1 MNLFNKNN
9 TMDKSVKES
18 RLEINKLLNEC
29 RNDLREV
36 INILTKLGVLKY
48 TNNLLDLD
56 IEILKIKMRIIHKIN
71 MLEKT

>member
-1 MNLFNKNN
+1 
-9 TMDKSVKES
+9 MDKSVKES

-36 INILTKLGVLKY
+36 INVLTKLGVLKY

-56 IEILKIKMRIIHKIN
+56 MEILKIKMRIIHKIN

>member
-1 MNLFNKNN
+1 ME
-9 TMDKSVKES
+9 KSVKES

-29 RNDLREV
+29 RDDLRKV
-36 INILTKLGVLKY
+36 ISIITNLGCLKY

-56 IEILKIKMRIIHKIN
+56 MKILRIKMRINHEIN

>member
-1 MNLFNKNN
+1 
-9 TMDKSVKES
+9 MDKSVKES

-29 RNDLREV
+29 RKDLREV
-36 INILTKLGVLKY
+36 INVLTKLGVLKY

-56 IEILKIKMRIIHKIN
+56 MEILKIKMRIIHEIN

>member
-1 MNLFNKNN
+1 
-9 TMDKSVKES
+9 MDKEVKES

-29 RNDLREV
+29 RKDLREV
-36 INILTKLGVLKY
+36 INTLTKLGVLKY

-56 IEILKIKMRIIHKIN
+56 MEILKIKMRIIHEIN

>member
-1 MNLFNKNN
+1 
-9 TMDKSVKES
+9 MDKSVKES

-36 INILTKLGVLKY
+36 INILSKLGVLKY

-56 IEILKIKMRIIHKIN
+56 MEILKIKMRIIHEIN

>member
-1 MNLFNKNN
+1 ME
-9 TMDKSVKES
+9 KSVKES

-29 RNDLREV
+29 RKDLREV
-36 INILTKLGVLKY
+36 INVLTKLGVLKY

>member
-1 MNLFNKNN
+1 
-9 TMDKSVKES
+9 MDKSVKES
-18 RLEINKLLNEC
+18 RLEINKLLNER

-56 IEILKIKMRIIHKIN
+56 MEILKIKMRIIHEIN

>member
-1 MNLFNKNN
+1 ME
-9 TMDKSVKES
+9 KSVKES

-36 INILTKLGVLKY
+36 INVLTKLGVLKY

-56 IEILKIKMRIIHKIN
+56 MEILRIKMRIIHEIN

>member
-1 MNLFNKNN
+1 
-9 TMDKSVKES
+9 MDKSIKES

-56 IEILKIKMRIIHKIN
+56 MEILKIKMRIIHEIN

>member
-1 MNLFNKNN
+1 
-9 TMDKSVKES
+9 MDKSVKES

-29 RNDLREV
+29 RKDLREV
-36 INILTKLGVLKY
+36 INVLTKIGVLKY

>member
-1 MNLFNKNN
+1 
-9 TMDKSVKES
+9 MDKSVKES

-36 INILTKLGVLKY
+36 INVLTKLGVLNY

>member
-1 MNLFNKNN
+1 
-9 TMDKSVKES
+9 MDKSVKES

-36 INILTKLGVLKY
+36 INILTKLGDLKY

-56 IEILKIKMRIIHKIN
+56 MEILKIKMRIIHEIN

>member
-1 MNLFNKNN
+1 
-9 TMDKSVKES
+9 MDKSVKES

-36 INILTKLGVLKY
+36 INVLTKLGILKY

-56 IEILKIKMRIIHKIN
+56 MEILKIKMRIIHEIN

>member
-1 MNLFNKNN
+1 
-9 TMDKSVKES
+9 MDKSVKES
-18 RLEINKLLNEC
+18 RLEINKLLNKC

-36 INILTKLGVLKY
+36 INVLTKLGVLKY

-56 IEILKIKMRIIHKIN
+56 MEILKIKMRIIHEIN

>member
-1 MNLFNKNN
+1 
-9 TMDKSVKES
+9 MDKSVKES

-48 TNNLLDLD
+48 TDNLLDLD
-56 IEILKIKMRIIHKIN
+56 MEILKIKMRIIHEIN

>member
-1 MNLFNKNN
+1 
-9 TMDKSVKES
+9 MDKSVKES

-29 RNDLREV
+29 RKDLREV
-36 INILTKLGVLKY
+36 INVLTKLGVLKY

-71 MLEKT
+71 MLEKR

>member
-1 MNLFNKNN
+1 ME
-9 TMDKSVKES
+9 KSVKES

-29 RNDLREV
+29 RKDLREV
-36 INILTKLGVLKY
+36 INTLTKLGVLKY

-56 IEILKIKMRIIHKIN
+56 MEILKIKMRIIHEIN

>member
-1 MNLFNKNN
+1 
-9 TMDKSVKES
+9 MDKSVKES
-18 RLEINKLLNEC
+18 RLGINKLLNEY

-56 IEILKIKMRIIHKIN
+56 MEILKIKMRIIHEIN

>member
-1 MNLFNKNN
+1 
-9 TMDKSVKES
+9 MDKSVKES

-56 IEILKIKMRIIHKIN
+56 MEILKIKMRIIHKIN

>member
-1 MNLFNKNN
+1 
-9 TMDKSVKES
+9 MDKSVKES

-56 IEILKIKMRIIHKIN
+56 MEILKIKMRIIHEIN
-71 MLEKT
+71 ML

>member
-1 MNLFNKNN
+1 
-9 TMDKSVKES
+9 MDKSVKES
-18 RLEINKLLNEC
+18 RLEINKILNEC

-56 IEILKIKMRIIHKIN
+56 MEILKIKMRIIHEIN

>member
-1 MNLFNKNN
+1 
-9 TMDKSVKES
+9 MDKSVKES

-29 RNDLREV
+29 RKDLREV
-36 INILTKLGVLKY
+36 INVLTKLGVLKY

-56 IEILKIKMRIIHKIN
+56 IEILKIKMRIIHEIN

>member
-1 MNLFNKNN
+1 
-9 TMDKSVKES
+9 MDKSVKES
-18 RLEINKLLNEC
+18 RLEINKLLNGC

-56 IEILKIKMRIIHKIN
+56 MEILKIKMRIIHEIN

>member
-1 MNLFNKNN
+1 
-9 TMDKSVKES
+9 MDKSVKES

-56 IEILKIKMRIIHKIN
+56 MEILRIKMRIIHEIN

>member
-1 MNLFNKNN
+1 
-9 TMDKSVKES
+9 MDKSVKEL

-56 IEILKIKMRIIHKIN
+56 MEILKIKMRIIHEIN

>member
-1 MNLFNKNN
+1 
-9 TMDKSVKES
+9 MDKSVKES

-48 TNNLLDLD
+48 TNNLLDLNM
-56 IEILKIKMRIIHKIN
+56 EILRIKMRINHEIN

>member
-1 MNLFNKNN
+1 
-9 TMDKSVKES
+9 MDKSVKES

-56 IEILKIKMRIIHKIN
+56 MEILKIKMRIIHEIN

>member
-1 MNLFNKNN
+1 
-9 TMDKSVKES
+9 MDKSVKES

-56 IEILKIKMRIIHKIN
+56 IEIIKIKMRITHEIN

>member
-1 MNLFNKNN
+1 
-9 TMDKSVKES
+9 MDKSVKES

>member
-1 MNLFNKNN
+1 
-9 TMDKSVKES
+9 MDKSVKES

-29 RNDLREV
+29 RKDLREV
-36 INILTKLGVLKY
+36 INTLTKLGVLKY

-56 IEILKIKMRIIHKIN
+56 MEILKIKMRIVHEIN

>member
-1 MNLFNKNN
+1 
-9 TMDKSVKES
+9 MDKSVKES

-36 INILTKLGVLKY
+36 INVLTKLGVLKY

-56 IEILKIKMRIIHKIN
+56 MEILRIKMRIIHEIN

>member
-1 MNLFNKNN
+1 
-9 TMDKSVKES
+9 MDKSVKES

-36 INILTKLGVLKY
+36 INTLTKLGVLKY

-56 IEILKIKMRIIHKIN
+56 MEILRIKMRIIHEIN

>member
-1 MNLFNKNN
+1 
-9 TMDKSVKES
+9 MDKSVKES

-29 RNDLREV
+29 RNDFREV

-56 IEILKIKMRIIHKIN
+56 MEILKIKMRIIHEIN

>member
-1 MNLFNKNN
+1 
-9 TMDKSVKES
+9 MDKSVKES

-29 RNDLREV
+29 RKDLREV
-36 INILTKLGVLKY
+36 INTLTKLGVLKY

-56 IEILKIKMRIIHKIN
+56 MEILKIKMRIIHEIN